1 MWIEWGIRPL
11 KSIKYYLAVFRVVFK
26 FTMTGW
32 VFLDI
37 PFKTESLPIATLY
50 TANGWTFKA
59 LLYGRAIGSLLSVI
73 ASGFWWCFRECY
85 GFWNSRRILANPNT
99 WTLEPFSV
107 SNEESLVLLISFQ
120 MGNRYIFVL
129 LFYYYCCY
137 GIQSKEHY

>member
-1 MWIEWGIRPL
+1 MWIEWSILPL
-11 KSIKYYLAVFRVVFK
+11 KSIKYYLAVCRVVFK
-26 FTMTGW
+26 FTMTGR

-37 PFKTESLPIATLY
+37 PFKTESLPTPTPY

-59 LLYGRAIGSLLSVI
+59 LLYWLSPLCD
-73 ASGFWWCFRECY
+73 SFGFIWCFRECY

-120 MGNRYIFVL
+120 MGNRYIFVPCFTIIVAMVFNL
-129 LFYYYCCY
+129 RK
-137 GIQSKEHY
+137 I